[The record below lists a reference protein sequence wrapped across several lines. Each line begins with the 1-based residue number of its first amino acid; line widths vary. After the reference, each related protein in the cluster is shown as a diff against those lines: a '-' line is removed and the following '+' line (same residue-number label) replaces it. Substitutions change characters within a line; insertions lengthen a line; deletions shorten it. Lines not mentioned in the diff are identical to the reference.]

1 MAKDRKT
8 LDRNMGAAVAN
19 LNDQLA
25 KQSALADSRFSTTVK
40 NIRAARIAAAKDVQ
54 NARKYFTTEIVA
66 LTSKIK
72 QQETRLRGD
81 IQVVSAM
88 VISDKANQIRI
99 NGKVKAERNKIVKI
113 ANARH
118 SSNVRARGMLRKLM
132 DQNKAAA
139 QEEVAALAKSS
150 YAALAKTRH
159 RQAGYVRSFAKD
171 LTKATK
177 KLHIT
182 LNKASA
188 HSDTLDGKIDNLV
201 QDDGNTVD
209 TGAAFYAQRSC
220 AGIKSQIQ
228 SMTKTQS
235 SKFGKFGYD
244 NKKNLHTAA
253 SRKVVTAAKAP
264 KDGPYFI
271 TTYTPGKRYQRT
283 QVWCDMKNGATY
295 KFIANSNKKTYPL
308 GKQGSNSCSAL
319 GMRVWSTF
327 AAKAQATAVAHVKNH
342 LKENANTNKAL
353 LDFLNIRSATT
364 STTSYICVPASV
376 VNAVKANH
384 FATSGRAANKY
395 QVSRI
400 SNAEVGK
407 YVITYTVADKAG
419 NPTPKS

>member
-1 MAKDRKT
+1 
-8 LDRNMGAAVAN
+8 MG
-19 LNDQLA
+19 
-25 KQSALADSRFSTTVK
+25 
-40 NIRAARIAAAKDVQ
+40 
-54 NARKYFTTEIVA
+54 
-66 LTSKIK
+66 
-72 QQETRLRGD
+72 
-81 IQVVSAM
+81 
-88 VISDKANQIRI
+88 
-99 NGKVKAERNKIVKI
+99 
-113 ANARH
+113 
-118 SSNVRARGMLRKLM
+118 
-132 DQNKAAA
+132 
-139 QEEVAALAKSS
+139 
-150 YAALAKTRH
+150 
-159 RQAGYVRSFAKD
+159 
-171 LTKATK
+171 
-177 KLHIT
+177 
-182 LNKASA
+182 
-188 HSDTLDGKIDNLV
+188 DNLV

-419 NPTPKS
+419 NTNTEIRNGRKYSMQGNVRNGPGVDCSKPNNSATTCANATSATPTASRKTATSSAPSSSRTPCLLSLPFTLRAASSTSPHPTRRALAARATQLARSVVLSRATRTGATPTSWLRNSPQLPPTAGLSVPPPLRSPALPSSATPSASPP